1 MQNDRRHFTAD
12 ISNREKKSKTVNIYI
27 ASLDYGDNNGFVM

>member
-12 ISNREKKSKTVNIYI
+12 ISNREKKSKTVNKYI
-27 ASLDYGDNNGFVM
+27 TSFDYGGNNGVVL